1 MCVFTLSLSQY
12 LSNKG
17 LQGISD
23 SKLFN
28 TFFRLCIVLSDSI
41 PSLTFICL
49 NLFSTPIIRAFSQ
62 PISQTLTEKVCR
74 DGAKIIN
81 DIVRKEEISKDEGER
96 LKPKDCHAPRLSGL
110 PKVHKIG
117 VPLRG
122 VVSTVGSLFEKLSR
136 YLIPVLRTIQGR
148 SGLYVKNSRE
158 LKEKVK
164 SWRIDKN
171 EVLVSYDVKNLY
183 PSIPIN
189 EALKLVEKLLKVN
202 KTLKNIT
209 NLSVGSIMELLK
221 WCLVYL
227 ICKYAGQHYILESGP
242 IGLGDTG
249 EMKYSHI

>member
-1 MCVFTLSLSQY
+1 M
-12 LSNKG
+12 G
-17 LQGISD
+17 
-23 SKLFN
+23 
-28 TFFRLCIVLSDSI
+28 
-41 PSLTFICL
+41 
-49 NLFSTPIIRAFSQ
+49 
-62 PISQTLTEKVCR
+62 LTEKVCR

-81 DIVRKEEISKDEGER
+81 DIVRKEEIWKDEGER

-122 VVSTVGSLFEKLSR
+122 VVSTVGSPFEKLSR
-136 YLIPVLRTIQGR
+136 YLIPVLGMIQR
-148 SGLYVKNSRE
+148 WSGLYVKNSRE

-171 EVLVSYDVKNLY
+171 EVLVRYDVKNLY

-189 EALKLVEKLLKVN
+189 EALKLVEKLLKEN

-221 WCLVYL
+221 WMF
-227 ICKYAGQHYILESGP
+227 
-242 IGLGDTG
+242 GLS
-249 EMKYSHI
+249 YC